1 MFCQKCGREFE
12 SNEVFCRQCGTIKR
26 RQQES
31 LCSSADERLV
41 IEHYFER
48 GFRYDTI
55 VHFLGE
61 YHEIYMNLR
70 ILKRKL
76 HQYGLRRR
84 NQGHSEHT
92 VREIVNVKWG

>member
-1 MFCQKCGREFE
+1 M
-12 SNEVFCRQCGTIKR
+12 
-26 RQQES
+26 
-31 LCSSADERLV
+31 CSSADERLV

-61 YHEIYMNLR
+61 YHEIYMNVR
-70 ILKRKL
+70 TLKRKL
-76 HQYGLRRR
+76 HQCGLRRR

-92 VREIVNVKWG
+92 VREIVKREIEGPSSLLGYRGMWNKLRTSYNVTVP

>member
-1 MFCQKCGREFE
+1 MFCHKCGREFE

-31 LCSSADERLV
+31 LCSSPDERLV

-48 GFRYDTI
+48 GVRCDTI

-61 YHEIYMNLR
+61 YHEIYMNVR

-84 NQGHSEHT
+84 NQGHSERT

>member
-1 MFCQKCGREFE
+1 MFCHKCGRVIE

-31 LCSSADERLV
+31 LCSSADERLL

-61 YHEIYMNLR
+61 YHEIYMNVR
-70 ILKRKL
+70 TWHVHGYDKLKP
-76 HQYGLRRR
+76 YGLPIH
-84 NQGHSEHT
+84 GC
-92 VREIVNVKWG
+92 VD